1 MKKLKSPAS
10 QSEAMKLR
18 WKKRIVFEKGYTE
31 SCAEWM
37 AERLEALLDHMQYGH
52 ATVAYRKQ
60 NGSFQLVKATLIYY
74 EAEFRKKYDP
84 TKIEGAVVYWN
95 VDEQRWLRARI
106 ADGRSTLLGAP
117 PSIRHTFQ
125 CILSQRNLE

>member
-1 MKKLKSPAS
+1 MKKLKRPAS

-95 VDEQRWLRARI
+95 V
-106 ADGRSTLLGAP
+106 
-117 PSIRHTFQ
+117 
-125 CILSQRNLE
+125 

>member
-37 AERLEALLDHMQYGH
+37 VERLEALLDHMQYGH

-84 TKIEGAVVYWN
+84 AEVEGAVVYWN
-95 VDEQRWLRARI
+95 VDEQRW
-106 ADGRSTLLGAP
+106 T
-117 PSIRHTFQ
+117 TFQ
-125 CILSQRNLE
+125 VENFMEWRPVVLGTTIDYTDFHG

>member
-52 ATVAYRKQ
+52 ATIAYRKQ
-60 NGSFQLVKATLIYY
+60 NGSFQLVKASSLLECGRTAMDDIPGGELHGVETDRIGCHHRLHGFSRMNYLY
-74 EAEFRKKYDP
+74 FEESS
-84 TKIEGAVVYWN
+84 EN
-95 VDEQRWLRARI
+95 VFGNPE
-106 ADGRSTLLGAP
+106 
-117 PSIRHTFQ
+117 
-125 CILSQRNLE
+125 

>member
-10 QSEAMKLR
+10 QSEAMQLR

-31 SCAEWM
+31 SCAKWM

-74 EAEFRKKYDP
+74 EAEFHKKYDP
-84 TKIEGAVVYWN
+84 AEVEGAVVCWN
-95 VDEQRWLRARI
+95 VDEQRW
-106 ADGRSTLLGAP
+106 T
-117 PSIRHTFQ
+117 TFQ
-125 CILSQRNLE
+125 VENFMEWRPVV

>member
-37 AERLEALLDHMQYGH
+37 VERLEALLDHMQYGH

-60 NGSFQLVKATLIYY
+60 NVSFQLVKATLIYY

-84 TKIEGAVVYWN
+84 AEVEGAVVYWN
-95 VDEQRWLRARI
+95 VDEQRW
-106 ADGRSTLLGAP
+106 T
-117 PSIRHTFQ
+117 TFQ
-125 CILSQRNLE
+125 VENFMEWRPIA